1 MPMLFPYQDKD
12 TPIHRLDAR
21 PKMVFVLA
29 FFLLS
34 ILISDIGYLSAM
46 LVLALAVV
54 VRGQVARETLGL
66 LKYTIYVVAFLFLF
80 SIIFTPPAG
89 GMLIDL
95 GIVKIT
101 EGPVL
106 FSISMS
112 LRLILSVVAFAI
124 LTFTVHP
131 DDLLRILSRMG
142 FKSMTGI
149 SIATRMYPTIAADST
164 AISDAMKARGV
175 EFDDGS
181 LVRRAKARAPVM
193 MPLLMNSMERSMD
206 IAEAMEARG
215 FGTGKRTRYK
225 DPPLRTA
232 DKLMMLSFLLAIPF
246 GLAMFVMGYGNA
258 DYLAGEPI
266 VITAAGAAVASI
278 EVLFFAPIL
287 LGGRQ

>member
-1 MPMLFPYQDKD
+1 
-12 TPIHRLDAR
+12 
-21 PKMVFVLA
+21 
-29 FFLLS
+29 
-34 ILISDIGYLSAM
+34 
-46 LVLALAVV
+46 
-54 VRGQVARETLGL
+54 
-66 LKYTIYVVAFLFLF
+66 
-80 SIIFTPPAG
+80 
-89 GMLIDL
+89 
-95 GIVKIT
+95 
-101 EGPVL
+101 
-106 FSISMS
+106 
-112 LRLILSVVAFAI
+112 
-124 LTFTVHP
+124 
-131 DDLLRILSRMG
+131 
-142 FKSMTGI
+142 
-149 SIATRMYPTIAADST
+149 
-164 AISDAMKARGV
+164 
-175 EFDDGS
+175 
-181 LVRRAKARAPVM
+181 M